1 MNLYSVYA
9 IRKEGPCWKN
19 SIGEVMKFKPPSERL
34 FLEEVTEA
42 SQNLRNAIKGLSIG
56 RLIKSIR
63 SQLGMS
69 QAALAKRSHVPQSTV
84 SRIEQGK
91 QGINLSTLK
100 KVLAALSCDLVIAPV
115 MQDSIDTIRRQQARK
130 IAEKQVRYIQGT
142 MNLED
147 QQPDARFTEALLK
160 QEEERLLQGPHTRLW
175 EE

>member
-1 MNLYSVYA
+1 
-9 IRKEGPCWKN
+9 
-19 SIGEVMKFKPPSERL
+19 MKFKPPSERL
-34 FLEEVTEA
+34 FLEEVNEA
-42 SQNLRNAIKGLSIG
+42 SQKLQNAIKGLSIG
-56 RLIKSIR
+56 TLIKSIR
-63 SQLGMS
+63 TQLGMS
-69 QAALAKRSHVPQSTV
+69 QAALAKLSHVPQPTV

-91 QGINLSTLK
+91 QGVSLSTLK

-115 MQDSIDTIRRQQARK
+115 MQDSIDTRRRQQARK
-130 IAEKQVRYIQGT
+130 MAEKQVRYIQGT

>member
-1 MNLYSVYA
+1 
-9 IRKEGPCWKN
+9 
-19 SIGEVMKFKPPSERL
+19 MKFKPPSERL
-34 FLEEVTEA
+34 FLEEVNEA
-42 SQNLRNAIKGLSIG
+42 SQKLQNAIKGLSIG
-56 RLIKSIR
+56 TLIKSIR
-63 SQLGMS
+63 TQLGMS
-69 QAALAKRSHVPQSTV
+69 QAALAKLSHVPQPTV

-91 QGINLSTLK
+91 QGISLSTLK

-115 MQDSIDTIRRQQARK
+115 MQDSIDTLRRRQARK
-130 IAEKQVRYIQGT
+130 MAEKQMRYLQGT